1 MNKKLLAPI
10 LVLLGVGV
18 ALAAVSHIISNS
30 LVMELSVESPI
41 VVEFVEVSDGLT
53 INGNT
58 VSGTIYG
65 GSTIWFNITSTNRAN
80 NPIERYPVFIV
91 KSDQGI
97 SPGVPEIENVTYQD
111 PNGKWNITDRL
122 YCVNTSTGSLTQLR
136 SCPGAKA
143 NEEVVIFFDNDGNA
157 TAQPYK
163 IGAGETTWFKVT
175 VKLSSGISPQ
185 NLTVRYEEW
194 FTLTP

>member
-1 MNKKLLAPI
+1 MNKKLLTPI

-30 LVMELSVESPI
+30 LVMELSAESPI

-80 NPIERYPVFIV
+80 NPIKRYPVFIV

-97 SPGVPEIENVTYQD
+97 SSGVLEIDRVIYQD
-111 PNGKWNITDRL
+111 PNGEWDVTNLL
-122 YCVNTSTGSLTQLR
+122 YCVDTSTGSLTQLR
-136 SCPGAKA
+136 SCPGAGA
-143 NEEVVIFFDNDGNA
+143 NEEVVIFFR
-157 TAQPYK
+157 Q
-163 IGAGETTWFKVT
+163 
-175 VKLSSGISPQ
+175 
-185 NLTVRYEEW
+185 
-194 FTLTP
+194 

>member
-1 MNKKLLAPI
+1 MNKKLLTPI

-41 VVEFVEVSDGLT
+41 EAIFTEVSDRLT

-65 GSTIWFNITSTNRAN
+65 GDTIWFKITSTNRAN

-91 KSDQGI
+91 KSNQGI
-97 SPGVPEIENVTYQD
+97 SPGVLEIDRVIYQD
-111 PNGKWNITDRL
+111 PNGEWDVTNML
-122 YCVNTSTGSLTQLR
+122 YCVDTSTGSLTQLR
-136 SCPGAKA
+136 SCPGAEA
-143 NEEVVIFFDNDGNA
+143 NEEVVIFFDNNGDG
-157 TAQPYK
+157 TAQPYE
-163 IGAGETTWFKVT
+163 IGAGETTWFNVT
-175 VKLSSGISPQ
+175 VTLSPTVAPQ
-185 NLTVRYEEW
+185 ELTVRYEEW
-194 FTLTP
+194 FTLKP

>member
-1 MNKKLLAPI
+1 MNKKLLTPI

-30 LVMELSVESPI
+30 LVMELSAESPI

-80 NPIERYPVFIV
+80 NPIKRYPVFIV

-97 SPGVPEIENVTYQD
+97 SSGVLEIDRVIYQD
-111 PNGKWNITDRL
+111 PNGEWDVTNLL
-122 YCVNTSTGSLTQLR
+122 YCVDTSTGSLTQLR
-136 SCPGAKA
+136 SCPGAGA
-143 NEEVVIFFDNDGNA
+143 NEEVVIFFDNDGEEP
-157 TAQPYK
+157 AQPYE

-175 VKLSSGISPQ
+175 VTLSPTVSPQ
-185 NLTVRYEEW
+185 ELTVKYEEW